1 MFVRPRNSAN
11 NELSVNAES
20 FIAKIAANDDLG
32 NLGVVSLH
40 IDPYIRPKV
49 LPSRNTPII
58 ALRQTVKAKLD
69 ELVHRKVISPVHEP
83 TD

>member
-1 MFVRPRNSAN
+1 MPLRTPHLQRHWSETQHGGSGGIRIHAIEILVKMMNLIN
-11 NELSVNAES
+11 VNAES

-49 LPSRNTPII
+49 LPSRNI
-58 ALRQTVKAKLD
+58 L
-69 ELVHRKVISPVHEP
+69 
-83 TD
+83 